1 MQELERQHLSPKEAS
16 VVAWTGPATSDSVGK
31 MGRLLR
37 AVKPQIAILNLE
49 GVAGNY
55 INKIQIKNQKN
66 QNQKKDGKQTESE
79 LTAGASAGRREA
91 SMVQVEEAANTGAGR
106 RPNVFQS
113 SAESH
118 SMASF
123 CKDVLDH
130 ARAANYRPEAVHCSA
145 DGMVAV
151 LSTSEA
157 VLGRAAGVVA
167 TPSPSN
173 IGR

>member
-1 MQELERQHLSPKEAS
+1 MLELARQHLSPREAS

-31 MGRLLR
+31 IGRLLR

-91 SMVQVEEAANTGAGR
+91 GMVQVTGAGR

-113 SAESH
+113 SAESR
-118 SMASF
+118 SMAGF

-130 ARAANYRPEAVHCSA
+130 ARAANYRSEAVHCSA

-157 VLGRAAGVVA
+157 VLGEPRVW
-167 TPSPSN
+167 S
-173 IGR
+173 